1 MSLILFGPPVHFDF
15 GARKLLPQ
23 VMATAQCS
31 KPLFVTDR
39 GVIAA
44 GVFAQ
49 ATESLEPGLTQALFS
64 EVPPNPTEA
73 SAIAGARA
81 FHAYRCD
88 GVVGIG
94 GGAALDLAKAIAI
107 LATHAPPLWNY
118 SNRNP
123 DELPLGPSPPLILIP
138 TTSGTGSEVGR
149 SAVIIFDHGIKAGV
163 RCPAIVT
170 AALCDPELTLGLPPL
185 VTATTG
191 MDALA
196 HCVETYCS
204 ATVNPP
210 ADAIAVDGMQRI
222 FSNIRQA
229 VKHGDDRQARWHMM
243 MGSLEG
249 ALCFQ
254 KGMGAVHACAH
265 PLGALGYHH
274 GTLNAI
280 LLPHVLRLNLESLG
294 DKAHKIAE
302 LCGASSVLHLPEKI
316 SGLVSELGIP
326 PRLRD
331 LGLTRDRMN
340 GIAHAAMLDNANK
353 TNPRVMTV
361 DLYEALLEQAY

>member
-1 MSLILFGPPVHFDF
+1 MSLILFGSPVHFDF
-15 GARKLLPQ
+15 GARRLLPQ
-23 VMATAQCS
+23 VMASAGS
-31 KPLFVTDR
+31 AKPLFVTDR

-44 GVFAQ
+44 GVFDQ
-49 ATESLEPGLTQALFS
+49 ATEALASGLTQALFS
-64 EVPPNPTEA
+64 DVPPNPTEA
-73 SAIAGARA
+73 SAIAGAQA
-81 FHAYRCD
+81 FHRFGCD

-107 LATHAPPLWNY
+107 LATHSPPLWNY
-118 SNRNP
+118 SNRNSA
-123 DELPLGPSPPLILIP
+123 ELPLGATPPLILLP

-149 SAVIIFDHGIKAGV
+149 SAVIIFDNGIKAGV

-210 ADAIAVDGMQRI
+210 ADAIAVDGMERI
-222 FSNIRQA
+222 FSNIHQA
-229 VKHGDDRQARWHMM
+229 VKLGHDRQARWNMM

-280 LLPHVLRLNLESLG
+280 LLPHVLRLNLDYLG
-294 DKAHKIAE
+294 EKAQKISD
-302 LCGASSVLHLPEKI
+302 LCGASSVLNMPDKI
-316 SGLVSELGIP
+316 SHLVAELGIP
-326 PRLRD
+326 LRLRD
-331 LGLTRDRMN
+331 LGLDRIKLD
-340 GIAHAAMLDNANK
+340 GIAQAAMLDNANK
-353 TNPRVMTV
+353 TNPRQMTET
-361 DLYEALLEQAY
+361 LYEALLDQAY